1 MRFLVLSLALLA
13 GCSRPGSEKVLTIAV
28 NAGVEGSAL
37 KAAAH
42 EWGELRKTRIDVV
55 ELPYASLFE
64 KELLDLE
71 SETGAYDVIMLDD
84 PWFPK
89 LVADSGLAPLAHAPA
104 TAFLGFS
111 STRRGSNTSSK
122 PARTSCFRRK
132 QSIFFRDCSFF

>member
-55 ELPYASLFE
+55 ELHH
-64 KELLDLE
+64 
-71 SETGAYDVIMLDD
+71 V
-84 PWFPK
+84 
-89 LVADSGLAPLAHAPA
+89 LAHVQGLVLAAPGASSWSTSTTTRSRGWKPVTHSTPWPRRHKTALPFRA
-104 TAFLGFS
+104 TRS
-111 STRRGSNTSSK
+111 RRAS
-122 PARTSCFRRK
+122 PAWRWPCP
-132 QSIFFRDCSFF
+132 